1 MQKSKSETVRKEDSK
16 NSTVKSFLSE
26 HKAELS
32 IAGGIACAA
41 VLGYVGYKF
50 IPARFWK
57 SFAKPARKMAE
68 EAVVPKEPVV
78 KYMGVPLTELDAL
91 AKEMYHGIGC
101 TIDKYGNLIFVHKS
115 NRGHQTFRA
124 MMVVENG
131 VMKNTMGH
139 YPGQWWSS
147 ADEFAKQA
155 SGRFN
160 FAA

>member
-16 NSTVKSFLSE
+16 NSTVKSFLS
-26 HKAELS
+26 ELS

-57 SFAKPARKMAE
+57 SFAKPAKKMAE
-68 EAVVPKEPVV
+68 EAVVPNEHVV
-78 KYMGVPLTELDAL
+78 KYMGVPLAELDVL

-139 YPGQWWSS
+139 YPGQWWST

-155 SGRFN
+155 SGRFD

>member
-1 MQKSKSETVRKEDSK
+1 MQKKKSETVRKEDSK
-16 NSTVKSFLSE
+16 NSAVKNFLSE
-26 HKAELS
+26 HKTELG

-57 SFAKPARKMAE
+57 SFAKPAKKMAE
-68 EAVVPKEPVV
+68 ESVVPKAPVV

-124 MMVVENG
+124 MMVVEDG
-131 VMKNTMGH
+131 VMKQCMGH
-139 YPGQWWSS
+139 YPGQWWST
-147 ADEFAKQA
+147 ADEFASQA
-155 SGRFN
+155 SGRFT
-160 FAA
+160 FVA

>member
-1 MQKSKSETVRKEDSK
+1 MQERKSENANKGGNK
-16 NSTVKSFLSE
+16 NNAVKNFLTE
-26 HKAELS
+26 HKTGLY
-32 IAGGIACAA
+32 IAGGIVCAA
-41 VLGYVGYKF
+41 ALGYVGYKY

-57 SFAKPARKMAE
+57 PIAKPAKKVVE
-68 EAVVPKEPVV
+68 EVVVPKEPVV
-78 KYMGVPLTELDAL
+78 KYMGVPLSELDAL

-101 TIDKYGNLIFVHKS
+101 SIDKWGNLIFIHKS

-124 MMVVENG
+124 MMVVEDG
-131 VMKNTMGH
+131 IMKQCMGH
-139 YPGQWWSS
+139 YPGQWWST